1 MFVCFCF
8 CFVVVVDFV
17 CGFVFQLPFLIFF
30 SYLSQDDERRA
41 KLNKE
46 AETRAGEGLTSSYTG
61 PLVVIDLF
69 VDIMFVFDIFINF
82 RTTYVDE
89 HKGEVV
95 SDPARIAKHYLKG
108 WFVIDVLAAV
118 PFDLILFGIA
128 TDEVSTTKHEN
139 MCYLFL

>member
-1 MFVCFCF
+1 MYTIPDYSIADYLAVSAGPSRFVY
-8 CFVVVVDFV
+8 VS
-17 CGFVFQLPFLIFF
+17 P
-30 SYLSQDDERRA
+30 LSICYHYYHSLQDDERRA

-46 AETRAGEGLTSSYTG
+46 AETRQGEGITSSYTG

-128 TDEVSTTKHEN
+128 TDEVS
-139 MCYLFL
+139 LIL

>member
-1 MFVCFCF
+1 
-8 CFVVVVDFV
+8 
-17 CGFVFQLPFLIFF
+17 
-30 SYLSQDDERRA
+30 
-41 KLNKE
+41 
-46 AETRAGEGLTSSYTG
+46 
-61 PLVVIDLF
+61 
-69 VDIMFVFDIFINF
+69 MFVFDIFINF

-128 TDEVSTTKHEN
+128 TDEVRFMSRFKVRN
-139 MCYLFL
+139 DRRRGQVGQVSCGYS